1 MFKCT
6 VEIYG
11 LPQEITSQR
20 KVEMELEDGADL
32 GEVIAGM
39 RQQIPALEGRVLTKG
54 EDKLTDHFAFNING
68 RFYFGDGGNL
78 RVKKG
83 DKIALLSVATGG

>member
-6 VEIYG
+6 VGIYG
-11 LPQEITSQR
+11 LPSEITSQR
-20 KVEMELEDGADL
+20 TVEMELEDGAGL

-39 RQQIPALEGRVLTKG
+39 RQQIPLLEGRVIVKD
-54 EDKLTDHFAFNING
+54 EDKLTERFAFNVNG

-78 RVKKG
+78 IIKRG
-83 DKIALLSVATGG
+83 DNIALLSVATGG